1 MGAMLL
7 RIKCSKCAK
16 LLLEFE
22 RGVKSDE
29 MKVNRY
35 GTTVIRPGI
44 AKCDRCGSE
53 TAFDTRY
60 LPLPKA

>member
-7 RIKCSKCAK
+7 RVKCAKCGK

-22 RGVKSDE
+22 RGNRSDE
-29 MKVNRY
+29 IKTQRF
-35 GTTVIRPGI
+35 GAQLIRTGI
-44 AKCDRCGSE
+44 ARCEKCGGE

-60 LPLPKA
+60 LPKPGA